1 MFNVTQ
7 KERKGEKEEDWK
19 AERESGN
26 AKAKPMD
33 QEGLK
38 NLLELKNML
47 LCVISFFC
55 KFIRSVIA
63 KASAAS
69 AATVQGHDC
78 WLTDK
83 EPLEHLCQSP
93 GSPLALLEIQKAS
106 DQIGLTKN
114 KG

>member
-1 MFNVTQ
+1 MQ
-7 KERKGEKEEDWK
+7 KQSRWTRED
-19 AERESGN
+19 
-26 AKAKPMD
+26 
-33 QEGLK
+33 LK
-38 NLLELKNML
+38 SFLELKNVL

-55 KFIRSVIA
+55 KIIRSVIA
-63 KASAAS
+63 SAVS

-93 GSPLALLEIQKAS
+93 GSPLALLEIQKAG